1 MMIHIRK
8 LTNNESI
15 PWELL
20 LLADP
25 SVKKIKEYLKNAISY
40 VALID
45 DKIVGIYVL
54 QNKNNGVV
62 ELKNIA
68 VRKTYQNQGIGKK
81 LVLDAIEKA
90 KSFGAKEIEVGTGN
104 SSISQLA
111 FYQKCGFRITE
122 IVKDFF
128 IDNYPQKIFEN
139 RIQCTDMI
147 MLSKDL

>member
-1 MMIHIRK
+1 MIHIRK

>member
-1 MMIHIRK
+1 MHIRK